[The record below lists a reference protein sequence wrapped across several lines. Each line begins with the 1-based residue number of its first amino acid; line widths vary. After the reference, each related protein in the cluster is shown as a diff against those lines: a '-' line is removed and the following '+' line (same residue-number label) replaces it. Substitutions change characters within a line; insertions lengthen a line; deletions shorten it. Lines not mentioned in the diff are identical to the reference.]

1 MASLFGW
8 EIQRKTDA
16 DEKSDPNNTKGQQF
30 APPASDDG
38 ALAVMDVGTHNTFL
52 DVDGTISSE
61 IQLLTRYREM
71 SLQPEIAKA
80 IDDIVN
86 EVIAYDEK
94 APLVSLNMD
103 NLKDEIPDRL
113 RDVISNEFDNILRLY
128 DFNNSAYEI
137 VRRWYIDGRMYY
149 QALIDIKNPTAGI
162 QELRYIDPRLI
173 HKVRKIKRSPA
184 KNGTQASVITKI
196 TEYYVYRDKAQAIK
210 PMNTTTNY
218 YQGTDSVKISKDAII
233 HATSGLMDPTNT
245 TVLSY
250 LHKANRPLNQ
260 LRAIENASVINRLV
274 RAPMRRK
281 FTVEMGALPKAKG
294 EQYLRDQM
302 TKYKNKLT
310 YDSTTGT
317 LKDNRHFMTM
327 LEDFWFASRR
337 GIKSVDVENLQGAGD
352 WKDIDDLTYFKEQ
365 LLQSLNIPVERLMPT
380 DAFNLG
386 RPSQTTR
393 EELKFS
399 KFISRLRLRFNVL
412 FKSALSKQLILKG
425 ILNEEECLEL
435 MSKIAFDYKH
445 DNYFAE
451 LKQGEIDQNRFNSL
465 ALVEPFVG
473 KYVSQG
479 WVKRNVLHQT
489 DEEME
494 QEELEMQ
501 NDIIM
506 DVNKTVFQMEQQIKA
521 GVAPQQMGQDNQDQG
536 VNPDTLGAPPQA
548 PQGQQG

>member
-16 DEKSDPNNTKGQQF
+16 DEKFDPNNTKGQQF

-113 RDVISNEFDNILRLY
+113 RDGISNEFANILRLY

-337 GIKSVDVENLQGAGD
+337 GIKSVDVENLQGAGFH
-352 WKDIDDLTYFKEQ
+352 II
-365 LLQSLNIPVERLMPT
+365 QSLLALGSGGLLGLGLGNSRQKFFYLPEQHT
-380 DAFNLG
+380 DFIFAILG
-386 RPSQTTR
+386 
-393 EELKFS
+393 EELGLIGAAAILALFGLLVVRGFRIAREAPDRYGS
-399 KFISRLRLRFNVL
+399 LVASGITLMIVLQAIINIGVTTGVLPITGVPLPFVSFGGSSLMFTLISV
-412 FKSALSKQLILKG
+412 G
-425 ILNEEECLEL
+425 ILLN
-435 MSKIAFDYKH
+435 I
-445 DNYFAE
+445 
-451 LKQGEIDQNRFNSL
+451 
-465 ALVEPFVG
+465 
-473 KYVSQG
+473 SQYG
-479 WVKRNVLHQT
+479 RADARPGGL
-489 DEEME
+489 
-494 QEELEMQ
+494 
-501 NDIIM
+501 
-506 DVNKTVFQMEQQIKA
+506 
-521 GVAPQQMGQDNQDQG
+521 
-536 VNPDTLGAPPQA
+536 
-548 PQGQQG
+548 